1 MRIRSMVL
9 ADYREVD
16 RLMAQVHRLHVEG
29 RPDLYIDVEH
39 IYSFEQFK
47 EMVENED
54 MITILAEENERVL
67 GICMISMRAKTCM
80 VKRRTAYMEDL
91 CVDHDYRGRGVGKE
105 LFLYG
110 KELAVNM
117 GAERLDLMVWDF
129 NDDARKFYEKMGMK
143 PQRYIYET
151 ML

>member
-1 MRIRSMVL
+1 MQIRNMVL
-9 ADYREVD
+9 NDYKEVD
-16 RLMAQVHRLHVEG
+16 RLMSQVHQLHVNG
-29 RPDLYIDVEH
+29 RPDLYIDVDH

-54 MITILAEENERVL
+54 MITILAEEEENVI
-67 GICMISMRAKTCM
+67 GICIVSMRSKTCM

-91 CVDHDYRGRGVGKE
+91 CVDEICRGNGIGRK
-105 LFLYG
+105 LFLYA
-110 KELAVNM
+110 KNMAANM

-129 NDDARKFYEKMGMK
+129 NEDARKFYESMGMK

-151 ML
+151 KL